1 MKEKENFGKA
11 LPDVRPTPI
20 NKMSPE
26 PLGSAGT
33 ESKTTKPQGSPRMF
47 AIVSK

>member
-11 LPDVRPTPI
+11 LPDVRPSLT

-26 PLGSAGT
+26 PLGSAGA
-33 ESKTTKPQGSPRMF
+33 SRTTRPQGSLRML